1 MWGIL
6 SLTYANLIF
15 TPKYAMIKASYE
27 VLQPA
32 NSQSFL
38 VRKFDKLAFDA
49 PYHFHEEYE
58 LTCVIKGSGKRYVGS
73 HMDDF
78 VSGDLVL
85 LGPNLPHCWKLE
97 AGEIL
102 PEEASAIVIQ
112 FNDAFLGDDFF
123 NKFELQHIKKLF
135 QKSGS
140 GILFH
145 SDTQEDV
152 KNLLLNLIDEKSN
165 FRILINLLEV
175 LQRMASSD
183 EYILLDQHRVIAER
197 SLAERERINPVLAYL
212 VENFRKQV
220 SLDAA
225 ASIANM
231 TTNAFCKYFKKVTRK
246 TFMETIIEYRL
257 NYAIQ
262 QLVQTDKP
270 ISEIAFE
277 SGFGDVSH
285 FYKMFKTK
293 MNLSP
298 LNYRKRFMRNLL
310 SGDKKQSA

>member
-1 MWGIL
+1 
-6 SLTYANLIF
+6 
-15 TPKYAMIKASYE
+15 MIKASYE
-27 VLQPA
+27 VVQPA

-38 VRKFDKLAFDA
+38 VRKFDRLAFDA
-49 PYHFHEEYE
+49 PYHFHDEYE

-73 HMDDF
+73 HMEDF

-97 AGEIL
+97 GNEI
-102 PEEASAIVIQ
+102 PTEEASAIVIQ

-123 NKFELQHIKKLF
+123 NKFELQLIKKLF
-135 QKSGS
+135 QKSAC

-145 SDTQEDV
+145 SDTQAEV
-152 KNLLLNLIDEKSN
+152 NHLLMALVEEKSN
-165 FRILINLLEV
+165 FRILISLLEV

-270 ISEIAFE
+270 ISEISFE

-285 FYKMFKTK
+285 FYKMFKAK
-293 MNLSP
+293 MHLSP

-310 SGDKKQSA
+310 TGDKKQSA

>member
-1 MWGIL
+1 
-6 SLTYANLIF
+6 
-15 TPKYAMIKASYE
+15 MIKASYE

-32 NSQSFL
+32 NTQSFL

-58 LTCVIKGSGKRYVGS
+58 LTCIIKGAGKRYIGS
-73 HMDDF
+73 HMEDF
-78 VSGDLVL
+78 VSGDVVL

-97 AGEIL
+97 NGDIL
-102 PEEASAIVIQ
+102 PSEASANVIQ
-112 FNDAFLGDDFF
+112 FNDAFLGDEFF
-123 NKFELQHIKKLF
+123 NKFELLHIKKLF
-135 QKSGS
+135 QRSGC
-140 GILFH
+140 GISFH
-145 SDTQEDV
+145 SDTQAEV
-152 KNLLLNLIDEKSN
+152 KQLLLNLVEEKSN
-165 FRILINLLEV
+165 FRILIGLLEV
-175 LQRMASSD
+175 LQCLASSD
-183 EYILLDQHRVIAER
+183 EYILLDQHRIIAER
-197 SLAERERINPVLAYL
+197 TSAERERINPVFAYL

-220 SLDAA
+220 SLDKA

-270 ISEIAFE
+270 ISEISFE

-285 FYKMFKTK
+285 FYKMFKAK
-293 MNLSP
+293 MHLSP
-298 LNYRKRFMRNLL
+298 LNYRKRFMRNLASSAKKL
-310 SGDKKQSA
+310 SA

>member
-1 MWGIL
+1 
-6 SLTYANLIF
+6 
-15 TPKYAMIKASYE
+15 MIKASYE

-58 LTCVIKGSGKRYVGS
+58 LTCVIRGTGKRYVGS
-73 HMDDF
+73 HMEDF

-97 AGEIL
+97 SGEI
-102 PEEASAIVIQ
+102 PIEDASAIVIQ
-112 FNDAFLGDDFF
+112 FNDAFLGDEFF
-123 NKFELQHIKKLF
+123 NKFELQHIKQLF
-135 QKSGS
+135 QKSAC

-145 SDTQEDV
+145 SDTQKEV
-152 KNLLLNLIDEKSN
+152 KELLLKLADEKSN
-165 FRILINLLEV
+165 FRILISLLEI

-183 EYILLDQHRVIAER
+183 EYILLDQHRVIAQR

-270 ISEIAFE
+270 ISEISFE

-285 FYKMFKTK
+285 FYKMFKAK
-293 MNLSP
+293 MHLSP

-310 SGDKKQSA
+310 NDGKKQSA

>member
-1 MWGIL
+1 
-6 SLTYANLIF
+6 
-15 TPKYAMIKASYE
+15 MIKASYE

-102 PEEASAIVIQ
+102 PEEATAIVIQ

-135 QKSGS
+135 QKSGC

-145 SDTQEDV
+145 SDTQEEV

-165 FRILINLLEV
+165 FRILISLLEV

-310 SGDKKQSA
+310 TGDKKQSA